1 MPRRC
6 SLRRRGIAMMLAKS
20 MMMVQFPRLTMLR
33 QQSIVKQ
40 YRERQRI
47 YGCAEFN
54 LLFF

>member
-1 MPRRC
+1 
-6 SLRRRGIAMMLAKS
+6 MMLAKS